1 LSSVT
6 SETWNEYGKPTRV
19 IPLALKV
26 SCSVQVAE
34 VVVVVPLSCV
44 ITVPVT
50 VVLNVTGNAQ
60 RSVIVDVACEM
71 K

>member
-1 LSSVT
+1 
-6 SETWNEYGKPTRV
+6 
-19 IPLALKV
+19 
-26 SCSVQVAE
+26 
-34 VVVVVPLSCV
+34 
-44 ITVPVT
+44 VT

>member
-1 LSSVT
+1 M
-6 SETWNEYGKPTRV
+6 
-19 IPLALKV
+19 ALKV